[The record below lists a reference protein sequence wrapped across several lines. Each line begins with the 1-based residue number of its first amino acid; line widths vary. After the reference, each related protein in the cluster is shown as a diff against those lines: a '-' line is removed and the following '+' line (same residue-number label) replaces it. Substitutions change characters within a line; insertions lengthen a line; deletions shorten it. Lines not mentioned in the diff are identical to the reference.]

1 MFVATSLASNNPSFF
16 ISCPASL
23 VFILPASKKCYNE
36 PELYFS
42 LRLETY
48 MGIYVNKKSLTLK
61 SWSDPVNPPEKSV
74 PTGQSYTLVSG
85 DLPDPDTLV

>member
-1 MFVATSLASNNPSFF
+1 
-16 ISCPASL
+16 
-23 VFILPASKKCYNE
+23 
-36 PELYFS
+36 
-42 LRLETY
+42 